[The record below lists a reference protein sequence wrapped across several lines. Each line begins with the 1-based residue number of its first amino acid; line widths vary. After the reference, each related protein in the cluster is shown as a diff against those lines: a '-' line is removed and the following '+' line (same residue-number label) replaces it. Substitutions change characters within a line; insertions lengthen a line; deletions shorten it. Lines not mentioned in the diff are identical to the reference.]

1 MDQAGQRRK
10 RCDSE
15 EVILIG
21 KLRDIGSCEKEEEG
35 DDDEEQLLFLLPF
48 DYLIYLVFG
57 GKLN

>member
-1 MDQAGQRRK
+1 MDQAGQRKK

-15 EVILIG
+15 EVNLIG
-21 KLRDIGSCEKEEEG
+21 KLRDIGSEKKEEG
-35 DDDEEQLLFLLPF
+35 VDDGEQLLFLLPF